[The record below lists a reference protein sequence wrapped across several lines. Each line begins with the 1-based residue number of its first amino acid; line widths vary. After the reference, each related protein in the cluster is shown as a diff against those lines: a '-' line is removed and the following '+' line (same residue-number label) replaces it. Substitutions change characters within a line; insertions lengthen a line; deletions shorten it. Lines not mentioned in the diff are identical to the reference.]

1 MRLCFKIVSGQSQEG
16 NMIVALLQQEKTK
29 GCSIFAARF
38 KVRQVTASDS
48 KLPSYKFWW
57 DGRCLPL
64 GLR

>member
-38 KVRQVTASDS
+38 KVNVVFVFCPHSLLLQS
-48 KLPSYKFWW
+48 
-57 DGRCLPL
+57 
-64 GLR
+64 